1 MAGRSKAALEFSKL
15 GSPAV
20 IAEKLGISQGM
31 VSRIRNGSRL
41 PGQEVRRKIAAEWD
55 WVQPGDWDVPAT
67 TERAADTPRD
77 PPPTESA
84 HAVTLPGAA
93 AALLEQ
99 ANLLTDILRDATR
112 ELAESEEWT
121 LKDKAAIANKLSPTI
136 AAVSKLTGA
145 LAEPSEQ
152 YVSQLPAFR
161 RIADRI
167 AHAVAGCEKC
177 SAAVLAA
184 LEGDGE

>member
-1 MAGRSKAALEFSKL
+1 MRSKAALEFSKL

-20 IAEKLGISQGM
+20 VAEKLGISQGM

-41 PGQEVRRKIAAEWD
+41 PGQAVRQKIAEQWD
-55 WVQPGDWDVPAT
+55 WIQPGDWEVPAT
-67 TERAADTPRD
+67 TERKKADD
-77 PPPTESA
+77 NSPPAESA
-84 HAVTLPGAA
+84 HAATLPEAA

-99 ANLLTDILRDATR
+99 ANMLTDILRAATK
-112 ELAESEEWT
+112 ELAETEEYT
-121 LKDKAAIANKLSPTI
+121 LKDKIAMSHKLSPTYQ
-136 AAVSKLTGA
+136 AVCKITGA
-145 LAEPSEQ
+145 LAEPTEQ
-152 YVSQLPAFR
+152 YVAQLPAFR
-161 RIADRI
+161 RVADRI